1 MDRYLDI
8 AEPIVRRAGD
18 RAAEMA
24 ASSEVRRE
32 KVGRDIVTDGDLA
45 VEEEVINALRAEFPS
60 HGFYSEERPP
70 ENEQAEY
77 VWVLD
82 PIDGTKHYAR
92 HLPYWSVSLGLER
105 RGTPI
110 AGLVYAPD
118 LNRMFTAADG
128 SGAFCNAQPIRC
140 SDGVELVDAFLC
152 AEIPHAE
159 SAPDHRRWAMG
170 TLQTLMEGCLRVRI
184 IGAGALG
191 LCFTA
196 AGGFDAYANLGS
208 SFKKVDFSA
217 GQAILAEAGGVFD
230 LRENTVLAGP
240 PGLVETLRDV
250 LAE

>member
-1 MDRYLDI
+1 MDRFLDI

-24 ASSEVRRE
+24 ASSEVRHE
-32 KVGRDIVTDGDLA
+32 KAGRDIVTDGDLA
-45 VEEEVINALRAEFPS
+45 VEQQVIDALRAEFPE

-105 RGTPI
+105 RSQPI
-110 AGLVYAPD
+110 AGMVYAPE
-118 LNRMFTAADG
+118 LGRMFTASEGAG
-128 SGAFCNAQPIRC
+128 SFCNAQPIRC
-140 SDGVELVDAFLC
+140 SEGVELGDAFLC

-159 SAPDHRRWAMG
+159 SDPEHRRWAMD
-170 TLQTLMEGCLRVRI
+170 TLRALMERCLRVRI

-196 AGGFDAYANLGS
+196 AGGFDAYVNLGS
-208 SFKKVDFSA
+208 NFKKVDFSA
-217 GQAILAEAGGVFD
+217 GRAILAEAGAVFQQGE
-230 LRENTVLAGP
+230 RTVLAGP
-240 PGLVETLRDV
+240 PGLVETLGE
-250 LAE
+250 LLL